1 MDFFRNSFRGI
12 FVFVVGLCMVCWPS
26 AMVTLAVKV
35 IGFCLIFAGLVTIV
49 YNLANNGFSDLKGMS
64 LVYLVSAV
72 LLLAAGIILLVKTS
86 FFVRFVGIIFGI
98 ILFLYGLVQVIHTI
112 NYSKGLRGRIW
123 LYLVPVLICALGV
136 AICFYPEENARMLCI
151 IFGICL
157 MFLGITEMVLVF
169 KARELAKRL
178 KTASERDAQDLRN
191 AQPNGTVI
199 DVEAEE
205 IKDSE

>member
-72 LLLAAGIILLVKTS
+72 LHLCDQIAVRLVAPCGGDAVGAGHLRHEIAVCQTCVSETS
-86 FFVRFVGIIFGI
+86 
-98 ILFLYGLVQVIHTI
+98 
-112 NYSKGLRGRIW
+112 
-123 LYLVPVLICALGV
+123 
-136 AICFYPEENARMLCI
+136 
-151 IFGICL
+151 
-157 MFLGITEMVLVF
+157 
-169 KARELAKRL
+169 
-178 KTASERDAQDLRN
+178 
-191 AQPNGTVI
+191 
-199 DVEAEE
+199 
-205 IKDSE
+205 